1 MKTKL
6 LFTALCIALPLSMTA
21 QEEDDMYF
29 VPKKKDKK
37 ERKSEEAKA
46 ERSDFVRYEEAVTNP
61 EPAPDYHVG
70 ALRSDDEYNR
80 RGRYGNN
87 YGEVRVGNDT
97 VYVVE
102 EEPQAPKVTEEDDY
116 VCSGRLVRFYGG
128 VLSPFYWDYYYDWAF
143 YDPWFYTPWHVGF
156 HYGPYSWHAGW
167 YGPWYHHGWYDP
179 WCDPWYHGCW
189 GWVSH
194 HPVGGTEGSR
204 FGGRRG
210 IGGIS
215 AARGTRGDVASA
227 SRGNRFDYTRGSMSA
242 SRAGRTTTERASATR
257 GTRFGEGSSRS
268 QRTTQGI
275 LGNRTTTT
283 SGRTSRTIVSTQPR
297 TGTTHRS
304 TTSTTRSERSY
315 TPSRSYS
322 SGGSSFGNGSFGG
335 SRSGGSFG
343 GGGGRSGGGRGG
355 R

>member
-6 LFTALCIALPLSMTA
+6 LFTALCIALPLSMMA
-21 QEEDDMYF
+21 QDDDDMYF

-46 ERSDFVRYEEAVTNP
+46 ERPDFVRYEEAVTDA

-80 RGRYGNN
+80 RGRYGGSN

-116 VCSGRLVRFYGG
+116 ACSGRLVRFYGG

-143 YDPWFYTPWHVGF
+143 YDPWFYSPWHVGF
-156 HYGPYSWHAGW
+156 HYGPYGWYGGW

-179 WCDPWYHGCW
+179 WYDPWYHGCW

-210 IGGIS
+210 LSGLS
-215 AARGTRGDVASA
+215 AGRGTRGDVASA

-242 SRAGRTTTERASATR
+242 SRTGRTTTERASATR
-257 GTRFGEGSSRS
+257 GSRFGEGNSRT

-275 LGNRTTTT
+275 LGNRNTSSTQRTTTT
-283 SGRTSRTIVSTQPR
+283 Q
-297 TGTTHRS
+297 RS
-304 TTSTTRSERSY
+304 TSSSRSERSY

-322 SGGSSFGNGSFGG
+322 SGSVSSGSFGG
-335 SRSGGSFG
+335 GGSRGGGSFG
-343 GGGGRSGGGRGG
+343 GGGSRGGGGGRGG

>member
-6 LFTALCIALPLSMTA
+6 LFTALCIALPLSMMA
-21 QEEDDMYF
+21 QDDDDMYF

-46 ERSDFVRYEEAVTNP
+46 ERPDFVRYEEAVTDA

-80 RGRYGNN
+80 RGRYGGSN

-102 EEPQAPKVTEEDDY
+102 EESQAPKVTEEDDY
-116 VCSGRLVRFYGG
+116 ACSGRLVRFYGG

-143 YDPWFYTPWHVGF
+143 YDPWFYSPWHVGF
-156 HYGPYSWHAGW
+156 HYGPYGWYGGW

-179 WCDPWYHGCW
+179 WYDPWYHGCW

-210 IGGIS
+210 LSGL
-215 AARGTRGDVASA
+215 SA

-242 SRAGRTTTERASATR
+242 SRTARTTTERASATR
-257 GTRFGEGSSRS
+257 GTRLGEGSSRI
-268 QRTTQGI
+268 QGI
-275 LGNRTTTT
+275 LGNRNT
-283 SGRTSRTIVSTQPR
+283 SSTQR
-297 TGTTHRS
+297 TQRSTATQRS
-304 TTSTTRSERSY
+304 TTTQRSTSSSRSERSY

-322 SGGSSFGNGSFGG
+322 SGSVSSGSFGG
-335 SRSGGSFG
+335 GGSRGGGSFG
-343 GGGGRSGGGRGG
+343 GGGSRGGGGRGG